1 MKCNDLSLIVGPGRA
16 FAQAAKEHC
25 AAFVDKRKPTYTGS

>member
-16 FAQAAKEHC
+16 FPHAAKGYC
-25 AAFVDKRKPTYTGS
+25 ATFEDKRKPTYIGS